1 MATLTDLQ
9 RAYNALNKKA
19 TPYQTLWAYYDGE
32 QPLRY
37 ANPNLK
43 TKFRKLVEHF
53 TANWCAVVVDSLTDR
68 LDLSG
73 LSHEDEGL
81 ANALA
86 SAWDAA
92 EMDVEAEEIHK
103 AVGVTGEGFLVADV
117 DDDGTTVLF
126 SNPPEICHVFY
137 DSSNPKRKLFAAKW
151 WVDEY
156 DERRYL
162 TLYYPDRIEDYVS
175 KRKADNVQSAN
186 AFELAEGGEHA
197 NPFAPVIPVFHF
209 RRDRRSGRGELQ
221 NVVDLQDAFNK
232 LFADMMMASEFGA
245 FKQRYVISNAD
256 TATLKNAPNEI
267 WEIPAGEA
275 GEQPTTV
282 GQFDATELANF
293 TAAMDFVANKVA
305 VVTRTPKHYLLAT
318 GGDPSGEALLVAE
331 SGLVKKATSYQRRLD
346 PVWVEVAT
354 FLLARGGY
362 TTDRA
367 SVKVTWDDART
378 VQPIAEGQARQLA
391 IAAGIP
397 LEFWLEH
404 REGWT
409 PDEVKDM
416 NEAAAEAQAKQSLS
430 MGEAMVRAMRDFNG
444 GGNGTMPEEEGV
456 AAPTV
461 PAGG

>member
-9 RAYNALNKKA
+9 RAYNALSAKA
-19 TPYQTLWAYYDGE
+19 TPYQTLWAYYDGD

-73 LSHEDEGL
+73 LSHEDEGV
-81 ANALA
+81 AKRLA
-86 SAWDAA
+86 SAWDVAG
-92 EMDVEAEEIHK
+92 MDVEAEEVHK
-103 AVGVTGEGFLVADV
+103 AVGVTGEGFIVADI
-117 DDDGTTVLF
+117 DDDGTTAMF

-137 DSSNPKRKLFAAKW
+137 ESSNPKRKRFAAKW

-162 TLYYPDRIEDYVS
+162 SLYYPERIENYVS
-175 KRKADNVQSAN
+175 KRKANNVQSAN
-186 AFELAEGGEHA
+186 AFELTEEGEVA
-197 NPFAPVIPVFHF
+197 NPFNPVIPVFHF
-209 RRDRRSGRGELQ
+209 RRDRRSGKGELQ
-221 NVVDLQDAFNK
+221 NVIDLQDAFNK

-256 TATLKNAPNEI
+256 TAKLKNAPNEI
-267 WEIPAGEA
+267 WEIPAGEQ

-293 TAAMDFVANKVA
+293 TTAMDFVANKVA

-331 SGLVKKATSYQRRLD
+331 SGLVKKTTSYQRRLD
-346 PVWVEVAT
+346 PAWTEVAA
-354 FLLARGGY
+354 FLLSRAGI

-367 SVKVTWDDART
+367 SLKVTWNDART
-378 VQPIAEGQARQLA
+378 VQPLAEGQARQLA

-397 LEFWLEH
+397 LDFWLEH

-409 PDEVKDM
+409 PDEIVDM
-416 NEAAAEAQAKQSLS
+416 NNAAAEAQAKQSLS

-444 GGNGTMPEEEGV
+444 GDNGATPEANV
-456 AAPTV
+456 AAPAV
-461 PAGG
+461 PTGG